1 MFGGRLSGYSPAALV
16 CRHLLSYEYLWNEIR
31 VKNGAYGAG
40 LVHRKNANTAFY
52 SYRDPSPELSLPIY
66 EKCEEFVRGFAKNSE
81 DLTQI
86 IIGTLGASEPLLS
99 AHVQGELATAD
110 YLRGRT
116 KEDLIA
122 FRKALLAIT
131 VEDVVK
137 ETERIRKMLDSGSV
151 CVIGAKE
158 KLEAAKAKG
167 YIDTITDFGS
177 AKAD

>member
-1 MFGGRLSGYSPAALV
+1 M
-16 CRHLLSYEYLWNEIR
+16 
-31 VKNGAYGAG
+31 KNGAYGAG

-52 SYRDPSPELSLPIY
+52 SYRDPSPEASIGIY
-66 EKCEEFVRGFAKNSE
+66 GGCEDFVKAFTAECE
-81 DLTQI
+81 DLTDV
-86 IIGTLGASEPLLS
+86 IIGTLGAADPLLS
-99 AHVQGELATAD
+99 AHMKGDAATAD